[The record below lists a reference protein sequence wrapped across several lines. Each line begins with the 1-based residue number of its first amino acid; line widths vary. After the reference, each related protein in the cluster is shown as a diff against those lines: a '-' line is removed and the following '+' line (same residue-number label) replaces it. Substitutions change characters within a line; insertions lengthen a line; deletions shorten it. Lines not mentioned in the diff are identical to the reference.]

1 MPRPEKWRFGKFK
14 ILKLRIYD
22 EKLERY
28 QQILKVQKK
37 TMQKDFED
45 HVNRV
50 ISGINN

>member
-1 MPRPEKWRFGKFK
+1 MPRPLRWNVGKFK

-28 QQILKVQKK
+28 QQILKAQQK

-45 HVNRV
+45 HINRV
-50 ISGINN
+50 ISGQ